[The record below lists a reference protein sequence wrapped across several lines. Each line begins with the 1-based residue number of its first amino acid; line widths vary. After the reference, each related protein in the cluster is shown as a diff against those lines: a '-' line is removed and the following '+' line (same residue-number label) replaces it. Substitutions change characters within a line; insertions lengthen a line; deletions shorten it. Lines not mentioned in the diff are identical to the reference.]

1 MCAHCNR
8 SKRHELYG
16 RCSKSW
22 CSSGPTSAAGFV
34 LWARRGLRPSSYTH
48 SSSCSCLGFGLGLGL
63 WQQAL
68 HTDCCFFV
76 SSNSR
81 HQGLWNGSQRI
92 TTRSSSHCCLTKNK
106 KVQFDE
112 TTHLL
117 NRYHVWPDT
126 NTSSHVACLQ
136 RSTGRFHLGE
146 MMLHISNAAVLMHS
160 GLRCAASGQL
170 AGCTGTVGILR
181 SRHVVFLQDCTP
193 TLVTSSS
200 QIGNNDGQLNKHKH
214 VILFILFIDV
224 SLYIYI

>member
-1 MCAHCNR
+1 
-8 SKRHELYG
+8 
-16 RCSKSW
+16 
-22 CSSGPTSAAGFV
+22 
-34 LWARRGLRPSSYTH
+34 
-48 SSSCSCLGFGLGLGL
+48 
-63 WQQAL
+63 
-68 HTDCCFFV
+68 
-76 SSNSR
+76 
-81 HQGLWNGSQRI
+81 
-92 TTRSSSHCCLTKNK
+92 
-106 KVQFDE
+106 
-112 TTHLL
+112 L

-224 SLYIYI
+224 SLYIYSFFLFAKQLFASKIKADADCIASSNRVLPGKRDPFK